1 MHRNTCNTSKLNK
14 KVTTGI
20 NKTTQNI
27 HNAEPPVLE
36 IMGRA
41 SSPISP
47 IASSSTSDTLTQGKR
62 KHVNIFESDSD
73 PDDPFYN
80 SNSSISMPNL
90 TLNTSTIISSPLPFE
105 TDNDILLANSSHE
118 KQLQISDNNDSF
130 TSKSSDTFVTVK
142 NKNNQQ
148 GTIQRYHDKITNAEI
163 DLVNFK
169 LGKLFFG
176 CNIPFSVVESVHF
189 KEFCQSLRPAYK
201 PPSRTTLSTSV
212 LNKVHNSFCA
222 AIKFHSKSALLIDG
236 WKNEAANTKNVAC
249 LLHSSNGEALF
260 LESFDL
266 TGTKETALELCYI
279 VEKCISL
286 ALEKHN
292 TNIYAVISDNAANM
306 IKMGKLTTIWHL
318 TCNSHTAN
326 LLAKDLV
333 SKPLVD
339 KAKVLLKA
347 FHGPDA
353 EKEMLKQGGR
363 RIQMPCD
370 TRWCTYRDSFKNLL
384 NNVTPMKKVL
394 AISTIR
400 FDESVHQYL
409 FDEIFL
415 KQISDSIELFNPICE
430 LINVS
435 QKSTS
440 SIADAAEAWLDLPNK
455 ISSDNDGFGSIIKK
469 RQDYALN
476 KYLLTANFLH
486 PKYQGKKMKPEHK
499 DIIEDFILNSAEIGS
514 EGLNS
519 FIEYK
524 EKNGLFKILFEKQ
537 TLSTTAFWSFAK
549 NKHPELQELANKLL
563 NLPASTAQLERVFSN
578 WSYIHNSLRNRLNP
592 ERSRKLLS
600 TYYSLKLNEKTQSSS
615 NEY

>member
-1 MHRNTCNTSKLNK
+1 MDQGKGKQLAKCLLCSKILSNTSKSRLLMHRNTCNTSKLYK
-14 KVTTGI
+14 TGTTGI
-20 NKTTQNI
+20 NKSTLTQNI

-47 IASSSTSDTLTQGKR
+47 IASSSTSETQTQGKR

-80 SNSSISMPNL
+80 SNSPITMPNVS
-90 TLNTSTIISSPLPFE
+90 LNISTVCSPLLLE
-105 TDNDILLANSSHE
+105 TDNDILLISSLR
-118 KQLQISDNNDSF
+118 KNQLQISDYNDSF
-130 TSKSSDTFVTVK
+130 TSTNSDTFITVK
-142 NKNNQQ
+142 NKNKQQ
-148 GTIQRYHDKITNAEI
+148 GTIQHYHDKITNAEI

-212 LNKVHNSFCA
+212 LNKVHNNFCA

-266 TGTKETALELCYI
+266 TGTKETTLEVCNI
-279 VEKCISL
+279 VDKCISL

-306 IKMGKLTTIWHL
+306 IKMDKLTAIWHL

-333 SKPLVD
+333 LKPLIE

-353 EKEMLKQGGR
+353 EKELLNQGGR
-363 RIQMPCD
+363 RIQMSCD
-370 TRWCTYRDSFKNLL
+370 TRRYMIISLVEAKPALWGKTLDIYKDKTSKESAWREICTVL
-384 NNVTPMKKVL
+384 N
-394 AISTIR
+394 
-400 FDESVHQYL
+400 
-409 FDEIFL
+409 
-415 KQISDSIELFNPICE
+415 
-430 LINVS
+430 
-435 QKSTS
+435 
-440 SIADAAEAWLDLPNK
+440 
-455 ISSDNDGFGSIIKK
+455 
-469 RQDYALN
+469 
-476 KYLLTANFLH
+476 
-486 PKYQGKKMKPEHK
+486 
-499 DIIEDFILNSAEIGS
+499 
-514 EGLNS
+514 
-519 FIEYK
+519 
-524 EKNGLFKILFEKQ
+524 
-537 TLSTTAFWSFAK
+537 
-549 NKHPELQELANKLL
+549 
-563 NLPASTAQLERVFSN
+563 
-578 WSYIHNSLRNRLNP
+578 
-592 ERSRKLLS
+592 
-600 TYYSLKLNEKTQSSS
+600 
-615 NEY
+615 